1 MVRFQLQIPNPNPDA
16 SPNPPNFLKAHN
28 DLYIFRVIPHTKS
41 YSIFKVFDDEGALD
55 FRSEY
60 LLD

>member
-1 MVRFQLQIPNPNPDA
+1 MVRFQLQIPNPNPNA

-28 DLYIFRVIPHTKS
+28 DLYILRVIPHTKS
-41 YSIFKVFDDEGALD
+41 YSIFKVLDDNRALS